1 MLVPG
6 PSQNNLQIVNDPSQL
21 LRLVPCRPL
30 WPSHCLHPCQAASVF
45 KYQASCCSALKELC
59 SLLRLRAVRHVE
71 RIPAETKERPAEGR
85 IMLPNS
91 LLTAGF
97 VVKWPVECRI
107 CWQMACGVQDLL
119 SNGLWSAGFVVKWPV
134 ECRICCQMAFRVQ
147 DLLSNG
153 MWSAGFCCQSPWWI
167 QDCAVKW
174 PREFR
179 TVVVK
184 YPSEFRILLSNAQL
198 NFGILLSNGELN
210 FGFCCRMLYWIL
222 DFVAKCTIEFRFGC
236 QMLYWI

>member
-1 MLVPG
+1 
-6 PSQNNLQIVNDPSQL
+6 
-21 LRLVPCRPL
+21 
-30 WPSHCLHPCQAASVF
+30 
-45 KYQASCCSALKELC
+45 
-59 SLLRLRAVRHVE
+59 
-71 RIPAETKERPAEGR
+71 
-85 IMLPNS
+85 
-91 LLTAGF
+91 
-97 VVKWPVECRI
+97 
-107 CWQMACGVQDLL
+107 MACWMQDLL
-119 SNGLWSAGFVVKWPV
+119 TDGLWSAGFVVKWPV
-134 ECRICCQMAFRVQ
+134 ECRICCQMACDVQ
-147 DLLSNG
+147 DLLNGMWSAGFVKWPVECRILLSNG

-222 DFVAKCTIEFRFGC
+222 DFVAKCSIEFRFGC